1 MKKLLLLIAFLSGVF
16 FSTHAQELKVL
27 EFQADLSITDAVRF
41 PKEDFNGDRCG
52 LIKLGLVLP
61 DAIFEGDI
69 ISSEYK
75 DGEWWIY
82 MMKGAN
88 WINIKSSKY
97 LPLRYEFEPIQ
108 SNVTYIMNIEKPQ
121 IAYEGPTGTVKIEC
135 NIKDAEVFVDGEN
148 QGSLK
153 DNKNKIEVPEGKHE
167 IELRHAGYNN
177 ERLTVD
183 IKPKQTLT
191 HNITMHAAGTFSL
204 NGISYEMVKLDGGT
218 FTMGTAENINK
229 TATLN
234 IAPIHDVTL
243 RSYSIGATEVTQAL
257 WEAVMGS
264 NPSMTQSPNLPVSN
278 VTWDDCQ
285 EFIQKLNAQSG
296 SHFRLPTEAEWE
308 YAARSK
314 ATDDGKKIPSGSVYK
329 QNSCKSVNECGINP
343 LGIKGM
349 NGNVAEWC
357 QDWFGSYP
365 TEKQTNPTGPAKGT
379 HRVVR
384 GGSYE
389 DLTEWT
395 LRGTTR
401 SHRDP
406 DEASP
411 AIGFRLA
418 MDN

>member
-1 MKKLLLLIAFLSGVF
+1 MK
-16 FSTHAQELKVL
+16 
-27 EFQADLSITDAVRF
+27 R
-41 PKEDFNGDRCG
+41 
-52 LIKLGLVLP
+52 
-61 DAIFEGDI
+61 
-69 ISSEYK
+69 
-75 DGEWWIY
+75 
-82 MMKGAN
+82 
-88 WINIKSSKY
+88 
-97 LPLRYEFEPIQ
+97 
-108 SNVTYIMNIEKPQ
+108 
-121 IAYEGPTGTVKIEC
+121 
-135 NIKDAEVFVDGEN
+135 
-148 QGSLK
+148 
-153 DNKNKIEVPEGKHE
+153 E
-167 IELRHAGYNN
+167 IVYNN
-177 ERLTVD
+177 AMCFKRKIFAHAKSVFEIDINFFKKYNVKTLLMDLDNTLDSYRLYIPTERS
-183 IKPKQTLT
+183 K
-191 HNITMHAAGTFSL
+191 
-204 NGISYEMVKLDGGT
+204 
-218 FTMGTAENINK
+218 
-229 TATLN
+229 
-234 IAPIHDVTL
+234 
-243 RSYSIGATEVTQAL
+243 
-257 WEAVMGS
+257 
-264 NPSMTQSPNLPVSN
+264 
-278 VTWDDCQ
+278 

-308 YAARSK
+308 YAARAK

-389 DLTEWT
+389 DFTEWT

-401 SHRDP
+401 SHHDP